1 MLSSRLVNL
10 KKGRTM
16 NTIAEKLMQDTKTI
30 ALVGISNKPDRASHR
45 VAVYLMNAGYTL
57 HFVNPQYTEVLGQ
70 PCYATLSDIPVPVEM
85 VDIFRKAEDCLPIA
99 EEAVKIGAKSIWL
112 QLGISNADCKAL
124 AEKNGI
130 TYVEDQCTKIVHA
143 NMS

>member
-1 MLSSRLVNL
+1 
-10 KKGRTM
+10 M
-16 NTIAEKLMQDTKTI
+16 NTTAQKLMQDTKTI
-30 ALVGISNKPDRASHR
+30 ALVGISDKADRASNR
-45 VAVYLMNAGYTL
+45 VAVYLKAAGYTL
-57 HFVNPQYTEVLGQ
+57 YFVNPQYEEVLGQ

-99 EEAVKIGAKSIWL
+99 EEAVKIGAQSIWL

-130 TYVEDQCTKIVHA
+130 TYVEDQCTKIVHS